1 MTFVQAVCPRCA
13 APLGRAPAAWARPCQ
28 ACGAT
33 FPTLGATEQ
42 NALLCLFPDNDAWL
56 VAWRRQLATFD
67 AQVRQTCELLDEARR
82 QPGLLAAT
90 HRRLETFRA
99 ASASLLGEVHALLDP
114 LLHPHVA
121 SDAVG
126 DDAREARPLTHYLD
140 LVYRDWA
147 WETDERGEV
156 ALGRAELEAVAGP
169 ASLGRLLILGA
180 GAGRLAYDLH
190 RAGRA
195 TETFALDVDV
205 LLFAAARLLISG
217 ERLFLTE
224 APAEAN
230 DLETLAVRHALVA
243 PGGALTDGTFHLLL
257 ANGLEPPFAN
267 GTFDTILTPW
277 FIDVASGDLRGLAAT
292 LHRLLAPGGRW
303 LNLGPLVYTHRVPFE
318 HRFTAQEVVQVAQG
332 AGFTVGA
339 PRLATVPYALSPLNG
354 RGRLERTLAFAA
366 TRG

>member
-1 MTFVQAVCPRCA
+1 VTFVEAVCPRCA
-13 APLGRAPAAWARPCQ
+13 APLGRAPAAWTRPCP

-33 FPTLGATEQ
+33 FPALGG
-42 NALLCLFPDNDAWL
+42 LPCLFPDNDAWL

-67 AQVRQTCELLDEARR
+67 AQVRRTCALLDEARG

-90 HRRLETFRA
+90 HRRLWTFRE
-99 ASASLLGEVHALLDP
+99 ASASLLDEVHGLLDP
-114 LLHPHVA
+114 LLLPNVA
-121 SDAVG
+121 ADAG
-126 DDAREARPLTHYLD
+126 RDDDDDAREARPLTHYLD

-190 RAGRA
+190 RAGRT
-195 TETFALDVDV
+195 TETFALDVD
-205 LLFAAARLLISG
+205 LLLLAAARRLTSG
-217 ERLFLTE
+217 EPLSLTE

-243 PGGALTDGTFHLLL
+243 PRGPLTDGAFHLVL
-257 ANGLEPPFAN
+257 ANGLEPPFAT

-277 FIDVASGDLRGLAAT
+277 FIDVASSDLGGLAAT

-318 HRFTAQEVVQVAQG
+318 RRFTAQEVVEVARG